1 MRNLLGLLLLSLCL
15 SSSAYSKV
23 YDYTHNNRLSLIE
36 DPRASVDLKVELIK
50 NAKHHINIVTFFWDD
65 SAVPA
70 RLAVELNKAHE
81 RGVEVRI
88 LTSYVATLGTDPLG
102 KGKRNL
108 NLKSQN
114 KAIYSYLSLTPGA
127 SFSVNNSLHEKIF
140 VIDGEK
146 AILGGRNASNSS
158 LNGKDLEVLME
169 GPVVNQVQDHFKRMY
184 DFIVD
189 QRINTNC
196 KRIEGEDSACIQ
208 SYKKLEFSP
217 GDANFFP
224 VQAGFVGGED
234 ARILSHEALIHQ
246 KELGLGRSARVTQ
259 QDDILDTVTKIEFKK
274 LRAYNY
280 FIIPTPKYRKFLE
293 ESLAEGD
300 SIEMITNSY
309 ESAKFSSN
317 FGYIYSIPDARDL
330 VADGLELYQWQRNQK
345 LNYVHEKVMIF
356 DEDHVIVGSHNF
368 GVGSTA
374 VSNEIAIEFKSKPI
388 ADRLIEVFESESGN
402 PAVTMKA
409 DLSFLEHEYEKY
421 KMQIKALRVK
431 IVEGILREIY

>member
-1 MRNLLGLLLLSLCL
+1 
-15 SSSAYSKV
+15 
-23 YDYTHNNRLSLIE
+23 LIE
-36 DPRASVDLKVELIK
+36 DPRASVDLKVELIR

-70 RLAVELNKAHE
+70 RLAVELNKAHD

-88 LTSYVATLGTDPLG
+88 LTSYIATLGTDPLG

-108 NLKSQN
+108 NLKSNN
-114 KAIYSYLSLTPGA
+114 KTTYSYLSLTPGA

-146 AILGGRNASNSS
+146 AIIGGRNASNSS
-158 LNGKDLEVLME
+158 LAGKDLEVLME

-184 DFIVD
+184 DFIID
-189 QRINTNC
+189 QRISAHC
-196 KRIEGEDSACIQ
+196 KQNDSVDSACVQ
-208 SYKKLEFSP
+208 EYKKLEFSSK
-217 GDANFFP
+217 DANFFP
-224 VQAGFVGGED
+224 EQAGFAGGED

-246 KELGLGRSARVTQ
+246 KELGLSRSERLIQ

-280 FIIPTPKYRKFLE
+280 FIIPTPKYKKFLE

-317 FGYIYSIPDARDL
+317 YGYIYSIPDAKEL
-330 VADGLELYQWQRNQK
+330 VEDGLELHQWKRNQK

-388 ADRLIEVFESESGN
+388 ADRLIEVFEYESGN
-402 PAVTMKA
+402 PAITQKA
-409 DLSFLEHEYEKY
+409 DLSFLEQEYEKY
-421 KMQIKALRVK
+421 KVQIKILRLK